1 MDKDE
6 PNNKLPS
13 EIEEELTPWQIENQK
28 YLESLKEEVVDES
41 EQDGASNKD
50 QQPIDSENDNEESD
64 QVNNKSKLKLVLNR
78 KAKKVKIKEQ
88 EQSEEPDENESSIK
102 ELPKSVS
109 FADRLPKMKETRQK
123 RLKRRLVAIVGVF
136 GIGALSLMYYISPL
150 SKVSKV
156 YVTGTR
162 LASKDKVVSSLNL
175 SSSDF
180 IWEVYGDKTLEKKIK
195 ESNPRIKNVEKSLK
209 GINSIKLEVEEFEEV
224 AYLKEG
230 KELYPILENG
240 TIIKDKDQ
248 GLQKSFPIL
257 IGFKEGNALVE
268 FIKNYQKVPMDVKEK
283 IVDITSAPTKDN
295 EYLLMI
301 NMNDKNKVVASSQDF
316 HKKIKYY
323 NGVAKEITEPSL
335 IDMEAGIFSRS
346 FDSIAKEEA
355 EKEAASG
362 EQPVEG
368 KVSADEQE
376 PVFDEN
382 GNVIPQENLPKTEKT
397 PVEGEEEGQQPK
409 KEDTPA
415 NQSIEKMVYEDWL
428 NDLKENG
435 VGELI
440 EEDDSENSIAEYNE
454 GAALDE

>member
-6 PNNKLPS
+6 SNNKLPS
-13 EIEEELTPWQIENQK
+13 EVEEELTPWQIENQK
-28 YLESLKEEVVDES
+28 YLESLKEKSEDES
-41 EQDGASNKD
+41 EQDEASNEE
-50 QQPIDSENDNEESD
+50 QPSLDLENDDEEK
-64 QVNNKSKLKLVLNR
+64 NRLNKKSKLKLVLNR
-78 KAKKVKIKEQ
+78 KSKKVKIKEQ
-88 EQSEEPDENESSIK
+88 EEIEEPGENESGVK

-136 GIGALSLMYYISPL
+136 GVGALSLMYYISPL

-175 SSSDF
+175 SNSDF
-180 IWEVYGDKTLEKKIK
+180 IWEVYGDNKIESKIK
-195 ESNPRIKNVEKSLK
+195 ENNPRIKNVEKSLK

-355 EKEAASG
+355 EKEAVSG
-362 EQPVEG
+362 EQSVEGIQSPVER
-368 KVSADEQE
+368 E

-382 GNVIPQENLPKTEKT
+382 GNVIPQENLPKTEKI
-397 PVEGEEEGQQPK
+397 PVEGETGEEQPK
-409 KEDTPA
+409 KDEAVA

-435 VGELI
+435 TGELL